1 VQDPHGPDDELALGA
16 AFTATN
22 RGSPVS
28 GSPYFVHVGT
38 DGPDLWGEL
47 DFISVL
53 RTLQAT
59 QMRL

>member
-1 VQDPHGPDDELALGA
+1 M
-16 AFTATN
+16 
-22 RGSPVS
+22 S